1 MKDFGPC
8 LRGVW
13 RLLRTVR
20 WKVLF
25 SAFLQTV
32 AAAAS
37 LAFVWF
43 SKRVVD
49 IATGH
54 IDAPLGV
61 AIWLL
66 VGIMALQV
74 LTRIFVKYYEGRI
87 TILAKNRIRADVF
100 DKALRSTWTG
110 KDKFHSADM
119 ANRMEEDI
127 RVVTEFICV
136 DIPEACVTVLQ
147 MIAAVVM
154 LFCFSSSLAW
164 ILIWIMPV
172 AVVGAR
178 LYFRRMRALTT
189 EIRTIDGRINGHL
202 QETLQH
208 RVLVKT
214 LGSVGASEEELSE
227 LQELER
233 DRTVS
238 RLGYSALSRGFM
250 SVGFS
255 AGYLVAF
262 IWGVLGLKDGSVTY
276 GLMVAFLQMVG
287 QVQRPVANLA
297 LYIPAFIRSLSSEER
312 LLEIGEMA
320 QESES
325 ADVLLEG
332 APGLRISGLSYSYEG
347 RSEKVLSDFSFDFKP
362 GEMTA
367 IVGPTGEGKSTLA
380 QLMLALLEP
389 TGGTIEL
396 YTKLSSRPS
405 EARGEISG
413 EAKESVPV
421 SPATR
426 CNFMYVPQGNSL
438 LSGSVRANLLMACP
452 SATEEELR
460 AALHDAAAD
469 FVLDLPDGLDTSC
482 AEIGRGLSEGQAQR
496 IAIAR
501 ALLHRGGILILD
513 EATSALDAETEKLV
527 LERIKARFGVSKTII
542 CITHRPAALSLADS
556 VCQL

>member
-8 LRGVW
+8 LKGVW

-20 WKVLF
+20 WKVLL

-49 IATGH
+49 IATGQL
-54 IDAPLGV
+54 DAPLGL

-66 VGIMALQV
+66 VGIMVLQV
-74 LTRIFVKYYEGRI
+74 LMRIFVKYYEGRI
-87 TILAKNRIRADVF
+87 TILAKNRIRSDVF
-100 DKALRSTWTG
+100 EKALRSTWTG

-127 RVVTEFICV
+127 RVITEFICC
-136 DIPEACVTVLQ
+136 DIPTAFVTIVQ

-154 LFCFSSSLAW
+154 LFVFSSSLAW

-214 LGSVGASEEELSE
+214 LGSVGASEEELE
-227 LQELER
+227 ALQEQER
-233 DRTVS
+233 SRTVS

-297 LYIPAFIRSLSSEER
+297 LYIPAFIKSLSSEER
-312 LLEIGEMA
+312 LLEIGELP
-320 QESES
+320 QEGEYE
-325 ADVLLEG
+325 DILVEG
-332 APGLRISGLSYSYEG
+332 APGVRLTDISFSYEG
-347 RSEKVLSDFSFDFKP
+347 RPEPVLSGLSFDFLP
-362 GEMTA
+362 GKMTV
-367 IVGPTGEGKSTLA
+367 ITGPTGEGKSTLA
-380 QLMLALLEP
+380 QLLLALLEP
-389 TGGTIEL
+389 TSGKIEL
-396 YTKLSSRPS
+396 YDPDR
-405 EARGEISG
+405 A
-413 EAKESVPV
+413 SVPI

-438 LSGSVRANLLMACP
+438 LSGSVRANLLLARP
-452 SATEEELR
+452 SATDEELR
-460 AALHDAAAD
+460 EALHLAAAD
-469 FVLDLPDGLDTSC
+469 FVLELPDGLDTPC

-501 ALLHRGGILILD
+501 ALLRPGGILILD
-513 EATSALDAETEKLV
+513 EATSALDPSTEQLV
-527 LERIKARFGVSKTII
+527 LSRIKERFGQSKTII
-542 CITHRPAALSLADS
+542 CITHRPAASQLAD
-556 VCQL
+556 LHLAL

>member
-8 LRGVW
+8 LKGVW

-20 WKVLF
+20 WKVLL

-49 IATGH
+49 IATGQV
-54 IDAPLGV
+54 DAPLGV

-66 VGIMALQV
+66 VGIMVLQV
-74 LTRIFVKYYEGRI
+74 LMRIFVKYYEGRI
-87 TILAKNRIRADVF
+87 TILAKNRIRSDVF
-100 DKALRSTWTG
+100 EKALRSTWTG

-127 RVVTEFICV
+127 RVITEFICC
-136 DIPEACVTVLQ
+136 DIPTAFVTIVQ

-154 LFCFSSSLAW
+154 LFVFSSSLAW

-214 LGSVGASEEELSE
+214 LGSVGASEEELE
-227 LQELER
+227 ALQEQER
-233 DRTVS
+233 SRTVS

-262 IWGVLGLKDGSVTY
+262 IWGMLGLKDGSVTY

-297 LYIPAFIRSLSSEER
+297 LYIPAFIKSLSSEER
-312 LLEIGEMA
+312 LLEIGELP
-320 QESES
+320 QEGEYE
-325 ADVLLEG
+325 DILVEG
-332 APGLRISGLSYSYEG
+332 APGVRLTDISFSYEG
-347 RSEKVLSDFSFDFKP
+347 RPEPVLSGLSFDFLP
-362 GEMTA
+362 GKMTV
-367 IVGPTGEGKSTLA
+367 ITGPTGEGKSTLA
-380 QLMLALLEP
+380 QLLLALLEP
-389 TGGTIEL
+389 TSGKIEL
-396 YTKLSSRPS
+396 YDPDR
-405 EARGEISG
+405 A
-413 EAKESVPV
+413 SVPI

-438 LSGSVRANLLMACP
+438 LSGSVRANLLLARP
-452 SATEEELR
+452 SATDEELR
-460 AALHDAAAD
+460 EALHLAAAD
-469 FVLDLPDGLDTSC
+469 FVLELPDGLDTPC

-501 ALLHRGGILILD
+501 ALLRPGGILILD
-513 EATSALDAETEKLV
+513 EATSALDPSTEQLV
-527 LERIKARFGVSKTII
+527 LTRIKEKFGLSKTII
-542 CITHRPAALSLADS
+542 CITHRPAASQLAD
-556 VCQL
+556 LHLAL

>member
-8 LRGVW
+8 LKGVW

-54 IDAPLGV
+54 VDAELGP
-61 AIWLL
+61 AIALL
-66 VGIMALQV
+66 VGIMVLQV
-74 LTRIFVKYYEGRI
+74 LTRVFVKYYEGRI
-87 TILAKNRIRADVF
+87 TILAKNRIRSDVF
-100 DKALRSTWTG
+100 EKALRSTWTG
-110 KDKFHSADM
+110 RDKFHSADM

-127 RVVTEFICV
+127 RVVTEFICC

-154 LFCFSSSLAW
+154 LFTFSASLAW

-178 LYFRRMRALTT
+178 LWFRRMRALST

-214 LGSVGASEEELSE
+214 LGSVGASQDELSS

-238 RLGYSALSRGFM
+238 RLGYSAMSRAFM

-262 IWGVLGLKDGSVTY
+262 IWGVLGLRDGSVTY

-312 LLEIGEMA
+312 LLEIGEMP
-320 QESES
+320 QEGAY

-332 APGLRISGLSYSYEG
+332 APGLRVSGLSYSYEG

-362 GEMTA
+362 GQMTVV
-367 IVGPTGEGKSTLA
+367 VGPTGEGKSTLA

-389 TGGTIEL
+389 SAGAIEI
-396 YTKLSSRPS
+396 YG
-405 EARGEISG
+405 AM
-413 EAKESVPV
+413 ESIPV

-438 LSGSVRANLLMACP
+438 LSGSVRANLLMARP
-452 SATEEELR
+452 EATDEELR
-460 AALHDAAAD
+460 AALHAAAAD
-469 FVLDLPDGLDTSC
+469 FVLDLPDGLDSSC

-513 EATSALDAETEKLV
+513 EATSALDADTEKLV
-527 LERIKARFGVSKTII
+527 LERIRERFGSSKTII
-542 CITHRPAALSLADS
+542 CITHRPAAIALADS
-556 VCQL
+556 VCKL